1 MSTCDKRVGGARRQD
16 PGAGAGAWALPGQPA
31 PTCRFQGD
39 QSEKRCQRADA
50 PRGPAATHSPASL
63 RLARGPSEQ
72 LPDTELES
80 PRKKQ
85 AAWGRRKPRCSSHSC
100 RSQSRPLPTPS
111 QLREEQE
118 LQKERKRRKHGET
131 ELRKGA
137 SDRPGWTSKDQKG

>member
-63 RLARGPSEQ
+63 RLARGASVPRLDCCGSLPSRLSLIAQ
-72 LPDTELES
+72 GQHPHRDPSS
-80 PRKKQ
+80 PVHVLVGPVCCLYGGP
-85 AAWGRRKPRCSSHSC
+85 APMEVMV
-100 RSQSRPLPTPS
+100 PLG
-111 QLREEQE
+111 EERQ
-118 LQKERKRRKHGET
+118 
-131 ELRKGA
+131 
-137 SDRPGWTSKDQKG
+137 